1 MRRPTPP
8 VVVVDSF
15 RTIVRKQQGGHPEM
29 ELQTFIQRLALF
41 LASWQA
47 TTFLVGEYTEDEMRD
62 NPIFTVADGLFLLS
76 QANSCSGC
84 LRMPAAKRAGSPILS
99 RDIQTRKVDFPP
111 LVRRVPTPAR
121 PYEWPARMAHPWR
134 GAAFAK
140 RGCIHSQSGT
150 ASVTFPNIHASFNT
164 PSQSLSKLFP

>member
-1 MRRPTPP
+1 
-8 VVVVDSF
+8 
-15 RTIVRKQQGGHPEM
+15 M

-84 LRMPAAKRAGSPILS
+84 LRMPAAKR
-99 RDIQTRKVDFPP
+99 RER
-111 LVRRVPTPAR
+111 AR
-121 PYEWPARMAHPWR
+121 PSFHETFKQGKLISLRSSGVFQRQRDHMSGQHAWPIPGGGQRSR
-134 GAAFAK
+134 SVGASIPK
-140 RGCIHSQSGT
+140 VEQQ
-150 ASVTFPNIHASFNT
+150 ASHFPIFMRLSTHLHN
-164 PSQSLSKLFP
+164 PSLSSFLETLRLFPFETKAGR